1 MKNEWG
7 VGVSRT
13 TSYDAS
19 CGEREAV
26 IIVGWGNRK
35 AVIEIWNIYIAVLDK
50 NPTQDTSH
58 TFLLFS
64 AW

>member
-1 MKNEWG
+1 MKKERG
-7 VGVSRT
+7 VGVGRT

-35 AVIEIWNIYIAVLDK
+35 AVIGIWNTYVAVLEK
-50 NPTQDTSH
+50 NPNQDTSH

-64 AW
+64 A